1 MSTAD
6 RTSST
11 GAALDGGPGDGVIEA
26 LFFDFDGLILDT
38 ESSEYHTLRDEF
50 ERQGIELP
58 FEQWQAIIGSADHP
72 HWMDW
77 LEREVGRP
85 LERRDEIRAR
95 RSASHHARVADEQIR
110 PGVVE
115 LLDAA
120 ADAGIPC
127 GVASS
132 SSSSWVEGHLDRLG
146 LLDRFAVVRTRDHV
160 DRGKPWPD
168 VYLAA
173 AAALAVRPDRS
184 VALEDSHNGSLG
196 AKAAGMWCVVVPND
210 MTLGQ
215 DFSHV
220 DLVVDSLSDLA
231 IAALRALAAPPM
243 RPSGSTTEMGTPR
256 SDR

>member
-1 MSTAD
+1 MD
-6 RTSST
+6 QPDPT
-11 GAALDGGPGDGVIEA
+11 GPPDTGVHGAIEA

-38 ESSEYHTLRDEF
+38 ESSEYLTVRDEF
-50 ERQGIELP
+50 ELHGVELP

-95 RSASHHARVADEQIR
+95 RMASHHARIAQEQIR

-120 ADAGIPC
+120 AREHIPC

-132 SSSSWVEGHLDRLG
+132 SPSSWVEGHLERLG

-210 MTLGQ
+210 MTRGQ
-215 DFSHV
+215 DFSHA
-220 DLVVDSLSDLA
+220 DLVVDSLGDV
-231 IAALRALAAPPM
+231 ALEGLVRL
-243 RPSGSTTEMGTPR
+243 RG
-256 SDR
+256 